1 MSTLTLNRDAA
12 STHTTDS
19 RVDARPA
26 SAAGERTVLRPDIA
40 VIGAGSGGLS
50 VAAAAAAFGVEV
62 VLIEKGKM
70 GGDCLNYGCVPS
82 KAVIAAAKHA
92 HAARSA
98 PKFGVELGEPR
109 VDYAKVHEH
118 IQGVIGAIAPND
130 SEERFTAMGVTV
142 IRAGGRFTDPDTIVA
157 GEYEIRPRRIVV
169 ATGST
174 AFVPPIPGLKD
185 VDYLT
190 NESLFDLT
198 ELPEHLIVVGGGPIG
213 MEMAQAHRRLGSRV
227 TVLEG
232 GRAFGKDDPE
242 LTQIVLDAIRSEG
255 VDVRE
260 GAKVAKVEKAGGGV
274 DGGVRVTVETDAGEE
289 TVEGSHILIATGRK
303 VNVEGLGLE
312 EGNVEYDRT
321 GIKVSNKLR
330 STTNKK
336 VYAVGDVAGGFQF
349 THVAGYHAGLVIRAI
364 LFRLPAK
371 EDRTIIPWATYTA
384 PELGHVG
391 LTESQAREQFGT
403 VNVLRWPYAENDRAQ
418 AERKTAGMI
427 KLITAKRGRIVG
439 ASIAGAGAGEIL
451 NTMSLAVQQKL
462 KVADMTG
469 FISPYPTMTEIGK
482 RAATSAL
489 APATRKPIVR
499 RIIRFLR
506 RFG

>member
-1 MSTLTLNRDAA
+1 MSTLTFQSSDADTLSATETRADAA
-12 STHTTDS
+12 PGT
-19 RVDARPA
+19 
-26 SAAGERTVLRPDIA
+26 RTLLKPDIA

-82 KAVIAAAKHA
+82 KAVIAAGKHA
-92 HAARSA
+92 QAIREAAKYGVSA
-98 PKFGVELGEPR
+98 GEPR
-109 VDYAKVHEH
+109 IDYAKVHDH
-118 IQGVIGAIAPND
+118 VQGVIATIAPND
-130 SEERFTAMGVTV
+130 SVERFTALGVKV
-142 IRAGGRFTDPDTIVA
+142 IQAAGRFVDADTIVA
-157 GEYEIRPRRIVV
+157 GAYEIKARRVV
-169 ATGST
+169 IATGSS
-174 AFVPPIPGLKD
+174 AFVPPIEGLPE

-232 GRAFGKDDPE
+232 GRALGKDDPE
-242 LTQIVLDAIRSEG
+242 LTAIVLDKVREDG

-260 GAKVAKVEKAGGGV
+260 NTKVVSVAPGEGGGV
-274 DGGVRVTVETDAGEE
+274 AVAVETPTGAE
-289 TVEGSHILIATGRK
+289 TVRGTHLLIAAGRK
-303 VNVEGLGLE
+303 ANVEGLGLDE
-312 EGNVEYDRT
+312 A
-321 GIKVSNKLR
+321 GIKYNRRGIEVTKKMRSSNR
-330 STTNKK
+330 R
-336 VYAVGDVAGGFQF
+336 VYAIGDVAGGFQF
-349 THVAGYHAGLVIRAI
+349 THMAGYHAGLVIRAM

-371 EDRTIIPWATYTA
+371 ENTEIVPWATYTD

-391 LTESQAREQFGT
+391 LNEEQAREKYGT

-451 NTMSLAVQQKL
+451 NTMSLAVSQKL

-469 FISPYPTMTEIGK
+469 FISPYPTLTEIGK

-489 APATRKPIVR
+489 APAARKPLVR
-499 RIIRFLR
+499 RVVNFLQK
-506 RFG
+506 FG